1 LPKPFSVEKVQTH
14 IKTFDIKKSFCKR
27 AFKRPFTKSQK
38 RQRLNMQNYNAYYSL
53 SRTKGTKAQ
62 ALAVNL
68 ADFDKTAKESERIIL
83 FYSKHSFKATH
94 NYTLAILKHQNV

>member
-1 LPKPFSVEKVQTH
+1 L
-14 IKTFDIKKSFCKR
+14 
-27 AFKRPFTKSQK
+27 A
-38 RQRLNMQNYNAYYSL
+38 
-53 SRTKGTKAQ
+53 RTKGTKAQ

-94 NYTLAILKHQNV
+94 NYILAILKHQNV